1 MLSIQRGP
9 LLGVGDDFRQN
20 SPDLIGSEIEGRDIL
35 TAGKRHL
42 AYLGLYE
49 TRSERLLFRSIIDS
63 PCCLL
68 LVYVTPTLMHPKLRS
83 RLIFGCLRHN
93 RQHVADHL

>member
-49 TRSERLLFRSIIDS
+49 TRSERLLFRRIEHHRFSLLSPLGVRDS
-63 PCCLL
+63 DSDASQA
-68 LVYVTPTLMHPKLRS
+68 TK
-83 RLIFGCLRHN
+83 
-93 RQHVADHL
+93 